1 MHEQL
6 HSDEQIDVFLTI
18 EDDDI
23 LRIEIVSKDDQID
36 LSEEDEVVLFMDEEP
51 VDLQV
56 EDASHVVAELGP
68 AAELEGESFG
78 VMLRV
83 YEFFEGWDF
92 GPE

>member
-6 HSDEQIDVFLTI
+6 HSDDQLSVFFTI
-18 EDDDI
+18 EDDDVI
-23 LRIEIVSKDDQID
+23 RLEIVSHDDELD
-36 LSEEDEVVLFMDEEP
+36 LTVEDEVIVFMDQEP
-51 VDLQV
+51 VDV
-56 EDASHVVAELGP
+56 TAEDASHAVVELGP
-68 AAELEGESFG
+68 ADELEGESFS

>member
-6 HSDEQIDVFLTI
+6 HSDDQLSVFLTI
-18 EDDDI
+18 EDDDV
-23 LRIEIVSKDDQID
+23 LRVEIVSKGELD
-36 LSEEDEVVLFMDEEP
+36 LSVDDEVVVFMDGEP
-51 VDLQV
+51 VDVQV
-56 EDASHVVAELGP
+56 EDAEHAVAELGP
-68 AAELEGESFG
+68 ADALEDQSFS